1 MSCRLDSGQKE
12 SIDYMGSR
20 VRLCEDGKYRWMYE
34 MNMLTNPT
42 IFWTVFKI
50 FFYIILVGFVI
61 FGTFLY
67 AIHGDWEGLWS
78 MAKAMLIVIGGFAV
92 LTFLGVLVLA
102 ILYRGKYIVLFE
114 MDENGIAHIQ
124 EPRQFRKAQKM
135 GAITAMAGGAARNYT
150 TAGAGLLS
158 ATKNASTSDF
168 AHVRS
173 VKPRRM
179 FHLIKVNQLLN
190 KNQIYV
196 TDEDFD
202 FVYDFVKSRCVNLK

>member
-1 MSCRLDSGQKE
+1 MNTEEKVSN
-12 SIDYMGSR
+12 DYRGPR

>member
-1 MSCRLDSGQKE
+1 ME
-12 SIDYMGSR
+12 SIDYRGSR
-20 VRLCEDGKYRWMYE
+20 VRQCEDGKYRWKYE

-67 AIHGDWEGLWS
+67 AIHGDWQGLWG
-78 MAKAMLIVIGGFAV
+78 MAKAMLIVLGGFAV

-102 ILYRGKYIVLFE
+102 IVYRGKYVVLFE
-114 MDENGIAHIQ
+114 MDEKEIAHIQ

-135 GAITAMAGGAARNYT
+135 GAITALAGGAARNYT
-150 TAGAGLLS
+150 AAGAGLLS
-158 ATKNASTSDF
+158 ATKNASTSEL
-168 AHVRS
+168 ACVRS
-173 VKPRRM
+173 VKPLRRL
-179 FHLIKVNQLLN
+179 HLIKVNQLLN

-196 TDEDFD
+196 PDEDFD
-202 FVYDFVKSRCVNLK
+202 FVYEFLKSHCPNLK